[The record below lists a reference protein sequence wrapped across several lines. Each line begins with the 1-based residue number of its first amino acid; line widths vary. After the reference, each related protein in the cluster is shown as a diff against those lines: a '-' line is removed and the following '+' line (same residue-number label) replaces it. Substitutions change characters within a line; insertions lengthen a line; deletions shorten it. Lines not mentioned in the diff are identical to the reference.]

1 MNQFCIITTSVVHH
15 LVLRVDVL
23 GSWEVTAVYGLRFGV
38 LLRTAVTCY
47 VFTYYVIA
55 FYAECLYI
63 SRTLLFSVC
72 LVYMDKVTA
81 VYGLRSDV
89 QLRTAVTCYVIAFHA
104 ERLYISHKLLLSVLA
119 CCICKK

>member
-1 MNQFCIITTSVVHH
+1 MYK
-15 LVLRVDVL
+15 
-23 GSWEVTAVYGLRFGV
+23 VTAVYGLRFGV
-38 LLRTAVTCY
+38 LLRTAVTS
-47 VFTYYVIA
+47 YVIA
-55 FYAECLYI
+55 LHAEFLYI